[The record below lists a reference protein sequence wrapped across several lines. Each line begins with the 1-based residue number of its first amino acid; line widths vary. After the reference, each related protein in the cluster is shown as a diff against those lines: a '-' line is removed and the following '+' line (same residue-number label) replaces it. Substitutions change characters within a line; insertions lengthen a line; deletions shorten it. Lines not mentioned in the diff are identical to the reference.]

1 MTQNKDNKFKFA
13 ELLTRYMQRTGISNA
28 TLAHK
33 VGVRRET
40 IWHWKE
46 EGRRPS
52 SKNYDAVRKCAEILR
67 LTPDERKAF
76 LEAVGCPDSES
87 QNDNVNLKSDENER
101 PLERPL
107 VPATTTRPISDPKQF
122 FGREAILER
131 LFNAWGHI
139 PLEHAV
145 ITGPESSGKTS
156 LLNYVKTIHDC
167 RESMLRE
174 GQRYDWLKQKYLWI
188 FVDFENVQLHRP
200 ENFLRYVLKELK
212 SPCNSSNDW
221 IDLAEILNDSVTI
234 PTVILMD
241 NIESGLKSP
250 ELDERFWEYIRHL
263 GNHIYE
269 LGFCVASRRPLN
281 ELEEWAEQLG
291 KASPTANIFGEI
303 ELGPLTEAEARD
315 LLSYASL
322 SEADTEWILEKSQ
335 GWPLLLQ
342 MLCQIRGDSEEG
354 EEWKKVALAK
364 IERYDSEQ

>member
-1 MTQNKDNKFKFA
+1 
-13 ELLTRYMQRTGISNA
+13 
-28 TLAHK
+28 
-33 VGVRRET
+33 
-40 IWHWKE
+40 
-46 EGRRPS
+46 
-52 SKNYDAVRKCAEILR
+52 
-67 LTPDERKAF
+67 
-76 LEAVGCPDSES
+76 
-87 QNDNVNLKSDENER
+87 
-101 PLERPL
+101 
-107 VPATTTRPISDPKQF
+107 
-122 FGREAILER
+122 
-131 LFNAWGHI
+131 
-139 PLEHAV
+139 
-145 ITGPESSGKTS
+145 
-156 LLNYVKTIHDC
+156 
-167 RESMLRE
+167 MLRE
-174 GQRYDWLKQKYLWI
+174 GQRYDWLKQKYQWI

-322 SEADTEWILEKSQ
+322 SSADTEWILEKSQ

>member
-1 MTQNKDNKFKFA
+1 M
-13 ELLTRYMQRTGISNA
+13 
-28 TLAHK
+28 
-33 VGVRRET
+33 
-40 IWHWKE
+40 
-46 EGRRPS
+46 
-52 SKNYDAVRKCAEILR
+52 
-67 LTPDERKAF
+67 
-76 LEAVGCPDSES
+76 
-87 QNDNVNLKSDENER
+87 
-101 PLERPL
+101 
-107 VPATTTRPISDPKQF
+107 
-122 FGREAILER
+122 
-131 LFNAWGHI
+131 
-139 PLEHAV
+139 
-145 ITGPESSGKTS
+145 
-156 LLNYVKTIHDC
+156 KTIHDY

-174 GQRYDWLKQKYLWI
+174 GQRYDWLKQKYQWI

-322 SEADTEWILEKSQ
+322 SSADTEWILEKSQ